1 MLPGAPVPK
10 GADAVVQ
17 IENTEQLPQQQD
29 GEKRINIVK
38 VLFIA
43 DVFYTSAD
51 WGGFQIARC
60 IQLVASLLNM
70 QRTAV
75 KTRLARIETWT
86 LIMRVLTSHGFLSD
100 SIMRCQ
106 PAICPS
112 LLNVMHHNVT
122 TRFVPSSLLFF
133 SIWLFTRADRPCA
146 HLWFCGVVCKLTAS
160 SKYAMGI

>member
-1 MLPGAPVPK
+1 MQHCLRDEAKLLEVLRLSTQPDSFLVYVNDQHSPPPRAQALYSLVRHPVVLPGAPVPK

-17 IENTEQLPQQQD
+17 IENTEQLPQRQD
-29 GEKRINIVK
+29 GEKCIKIVK
-38 VLFIA
+38 VLFTA

-86 LIMRVLTSHGFLSD
+86 LIMRVLTSHGFLS
-100 SIMRCQ
+100 
-106 PAICPS
+106 
-112 LLNVMHHNVT
+112 
-122 TRFVPSSLLFF
+122 
-133 SIWLFTRADRPCA
+133 
-146 HLWFCGVVCKLTAS
+146 
-160 SKYAMGI
+160 